1 MYINDILLLVVFLL
15 GGGAAGDI
23 FLYLYLHL
31 SAIPNAVR
39 PSVTSHFLEV
49 NVNAQVC
56 LPPSALIK

>member
-15 GGGAAGDI
+15 GGGAAAAAAAAGDI

-39 PSVTSHFLEV
+39 PSVTSIF
-49 NVNAQVC
+49 
-56 LPPSALIK
+56 